1 MRKEEFYAEALPH
14 SRGPLEGIRV
24 LEATTTGA
32 GPWTGTLLTDLG
44 AETLKI
50 DQPKVGDVSRHL
62 PPFVDPED
70 PINTSCFYMSINRG
84 KKNLTLELKE
94 PEGQEIFR
102 ELARHFDIV
111 IQNYKPGTMD
121 RWGIGYEEIRKVRP
135 DIIYTSISGFGQFGP
150 WSHRPSYNPVG
161 EAWGGIM
168 HVTGHPDGPPT
179 QSGNA
184 MCDNIS
190 GWLAAYATLA
200 ALFHRQRTGEGQ
212 HVDISQA
219 DTMLYTSGLGIM
231 TAANTDYRW
240 GRRGNRSDL
249 VSPSNTY
256 LCQDGFVY
264 ICVLRD
270 AHWIKL
276 CQVIGREDLGCD
288 SELQTV
294 ASRAARGLFID
305 QVVGEWTRE
314 KRVEEVV
321 DLLDEVGIVVTA
333 IPDFHQI
340 LRTEH
345 ILERDMVV
353 EVEHPAAGP
362 VKLYGVGPKL
372 SRTPG
377 RVQGPAPLL
386 GEHTD
391 EILEEWLGYDREKIR
406 SLRNKGVV

>member
-1 MRKEEFYAEALPH
+1 MKKEEFYREAMAN

-24 LEATTTGA
+24 LEASTSGA
-32 GPWTGTLLTDLG
+32 GPWAGTLLTDMG
-44 AETLKI
+44 ADTLKI
-50 DQPKVGDVSRHL
+50 DQPKVGDISRHI
-62 PPFVDPED
+62 PPFVDSED
-70 PINTSCFYMSINRG
+70 PINTSCFYLSINRG

-102 ELARHFDIV
+102 ELARRSDIV
-111 IQNYKPGTMD
+111 IENYKPGTMD
-121 RWGIGYEEIRKVRP
+121 RWGIGYEDVRKVKP
-135 DIIYTSISGFGQFGP
+135 DIIYTSVSGFGQYGP
-150 WSHRPSYNPVG
+150 WSDRPSYNPVG

-212 HVDISQA
+212 HVDVSQV
-219 DTMLYTSGLGIM
+219 DTMLYTSGLGIIS
-231 TAANTDYRW
+231 AANTDFQW
-240 GRRGNRSDL
+240 SRRGNRSDL
-249 VSPSNTY
+249 VSPANTY
-256 LCQDGFVY
+256 LCRDGYVY

-270 AHWIKL
+270 AHWIKF
-276 CQVIGREDLGCD
+276 CRAIEREDLSQD
-288 SELQTV
+288 PRLQTV
-294 ASRAARGLFID
+294 GNRAAQGQLID
-305 QVVGEWTRE
+305 QAVEAWTAERS
-314 KRVEEVV
+314 VDEVV
-321 DLLDEVGIVVTA
+321 ALLSDAGIVVTA

-340 LRTEH
+340 IRTEH

-391 EILEEWLGYDREKIR
+391 EVLRGWLGFGDDKIR
-406 SLRNKGVV
+406 SLRGKGIV